1 MVEKIIDTKQS
12 HNALRVV
19 DPRLMGIVFLV
30 LALLPIFIRNEYYL
44 NILTICLIYA
54 TLATTWNLMVGYTG
68 ILSFGH
74 QAFYG
79 LGAYFSALITIKFQ
93 LSPWLGLLLGGSFA
107 GLLSL
112 AIGIPCLRLRIAPY
126 VAIATLAFSEI
137 ILVICRNW
145 VSLTRGEMGLWG
157 IPTFTDFSIIG
168 LFDVKFSGG
177 AKVSYYYVMLG
188 IFIVTLIFIY
198 FQLSRKT
205 GVALK
210 AIREDQDAASSLGVN
225 ITRYKLTA
233 FITSSFFAG
242 VTGSF
247 YAHYLSILEPG
258 AVLGVAEMV
267 EVVAITLVGGIG
279 TFLGPTLG
287 AFTLIIG
294 LEVLRGV
301 ADYRMMI
308 YGATLVLIILLM
320 PNGLL
325 AGIASLISRVAEV
338 LGSPK
343 PGSTNFSKDKTS

>member
-1 MVEKIIDTKQS
+1 MVEKKRVLNQRQKT
-12 HNALRVV
+12 LRVV
-19 DPRLMGIVFLV
+19 DPRLLGFVFLI

-54 TLATTWNLMVGYTG
+54 TLATTWNLLVGYTG

-79 LGAYFSALITIKFQ
+79 LGAYFSALITINLH
-93 LSPWLGLLLGGSFA
+93 LSPWIGLLFGGSFA

-137 ILVICRNW
+137 MLVICRNW

-157 IPTFTDFSIIG
+157 IPTFTDFSFLG

-177 AKVSYYYVMLG
+177 AKISYYYVMLG
-188 IFIVTLIFIY
+188 IFVFTLLFIY
-198 FQLSRKT
+198 LQLSRKT
-205 GVALK
+205 GTALK
-210 AIREDQDAASSLGVN
+210 AIREDQDAASSLGVD

-258 AVLGVAEMV
+258 AVFSVAEMV

-301 ADYRMMI
+301 ADYRLMI
-308 YGATLVLIILLM
+308 YGATLVILILLM

-325 AGIASLISRVAEV
+325 FGITNLVSRV
-338 LGSPK
+338 
-343 PGSTNFSKDKTS
+343 STMFDSYKTGKQKMSG

>member
-1 MVEKIIDTKQS
+1 MVEKIRNLHQWQKT
-12 HNALRVV
+12 LRVA
-19 DPRLMGIVFLV
+19 DPRIIGAMFLI

-54 TLATTWNLMVGYTG
+54 TLATTWNLLVGYTG

-79 LGAYFSALITIKFQ
+79 LGAYFSALLTIELH
-93 LSPWLGLLLGGSFA
+93 LSPWLGLLLGGCFA

-112 AIGIPCLRLRIAPY
+112 LIGIPCLRLRIAPY
-126 VAIATLAFSEI
+126 IAIATLAFSEI
-137 ILVICRNW
+137 MLVICRNW

-157 IPTFTDFSIIG
+157 IPTFSDFSMLG

-177 AKVSYYYVMLG
+177 AKISYYYVMLA
-188 IFIVTLIFIY
+188 IFIITLLVIY
-198 FQLSRKT
+198 YQLSTKIGT
-205 GVALK
+205 ALK
-210 AIREDQDAASSLGVN
+210 SIREDQDAAASLGVDV
-225 ITRYKLTA
+225 TRYKLTA

-258 AVLGVAEMV
+258 AVFGVAEMV

-294 LEVLRGV
+294 LELLRMV

-308 YGATLVLIILLM
+308 YGAALVLLILLM

-325 AGIASLISRVAEV
+325 NGITNLVSKISNA
-338 LGSPK
+338 
-343 PGSTNFSKDKTS
+343 FDSKTIEKQGLDGNIK

>member
-1 MVEKIIDTKQS
+1 MVEKTHDVNQWQKT
-12 HNALRVV
+12 LRAV
-19 DPRLMGIVFLV
+19 DPRSMVILFLI

-54 TLATTWNLMVGYTG
+54 TLATTWNLLVGYTG

-79 LGAYFSALITIKFQ
+79 LGAYFSAIITIKLQ
-93 LSPWLGLLLGGSFA
+93 LSPWLGLLLGGCFA
-107 GLLSL
+107 GFLSL

-137 ILVICRNW
+137 MLVICRNW

-157 IPTFTDFSIIG
+157 IPTFSDFSMLG

-177 AKVSYYYVMLG
+177 AKISYYYVMLA
-188 IFIVTLIFIY
+188 IFIITMVVIY
-198 FQLSRKT
+198 FQLSTKI
-205 GVALK
+205 GIALK
-210 AIREDQDAASSLGVN
+210 SIREDQDAAASLGVN

-247 YAHYLSILEPG
+247 YAHYLSIIEPG
-258 AVLGVAEMV
+258 AVFSVAEMV

-294 LEVLRGV
+294 LEALRMV

-308 YGATLVLIILLM
+308 YGATLVLLILLM

-325 AGIASLISRVAEV
+325 FGLTRLTVKISNMFR
-338 LGSPK
+338 
-343 PGSTNFSKDKTS
+343 SK

>member
-1 MVEKIIDTKQS
+1 MVEKIHSLHQWQKT
-12 HNALRVV
+12 LRVV
-19 DPRLMGIVFLV
+19 DPRIMGIMFLI
-30 LALLPIFIRNEYYL
+30 LAVLPIFIHNEYYL

-54 TLATTWNLMVGYTG
+54 TLATTWNLLVGYTG

-79 LGAYFSALITIKFQ
+79 LGAYFSALITIK
-93 LSPWLGLLLGGSFA
+93 LHISPWLGMVSGGIFA

-112 AIGIPCLRLRIAPY
+112 LIGIPCLRLRIAPY
-126 VAIATLAFSEI
+126 IAIATLAFSEI
-137 ILVICRNW
+137 MLVICRNW

-157 IPTFTDFSIIG
+157 IPTFNDFSMLG
-168 LFDVKFSGG
+168 LFNVQFSGG
-177 AKVSYYYVMLG
+177 AKISYYYVMLA
-188 IFIVTLIFIY
+188 IFVCTLLVIY
-198 FQLSRKT
+198 FQLSSKM
-205 GVALK
+205 GIALK
-210 AIREDQDAASSLGVN
+210 SIREDQDAAASLGVN

-242 VTGSF
+242 VVGSF

-258 AVLGVAEMV
+258 AVFGVAEMV

-294 LEVLRGV
+294 LEALRMV

-308 YGATLVLIILLM
+308 YGATLVLLILLM

-325 AGIASLISRVAEV
+325 YGISNFVLKISNMF
-338 LGSPK
+338 GSRGINK
-343 PGSTNFSKDKTS
+343 

>member
-1 MVEKIIDTKQS
+1 MVKKIHDLKQWQKS
-12 HNALRVV
+12 LRVV
-19 DPRLMGIVFLV
+19 DPWSMGVMFLI
-30 LALLPIFIRNEYYL
+30 LALLPIFISNEYYL

-54 TLATTWNLMVGYTG
+54 TLASTWNLLVGYTG

-79 LGAYFSALITIKFQ
+79 LGAYFSALITIKLQ
-93 LSPWLGLLLGGSFA
+93 LSPWLGLLAGGCFA

-112 AIGIPCLRLRIAPY
+112 LIGIPCLRLRIAPY
-126 VAIATLAFSEI
+126 IAIATLAFSEI
-137 ILVICRNW
+137 MLVICRNW

-157 IPTFTDFSIIG
+157 IPTFENFSVLG
-168 LFDVKFSGG
+168 LFDVQFSGG
-177 AKVSYYYVMLG
+177 AKISYYYVMLA
-188 IFIVTLIFIY
+188 IFIITLLVIY
-198 FQLSRKT
+198 FQLSSKIGT
-205 GVALK
+205 ALK
-210 AIREDQDAASSLGVN
+210 SIREDQDAAASLGVD

-258 AVLGVAEMV
+258 AVFGVAEMV

-279 TFLGPTLG
+279 TFLGPTVG

-294 LEVLRGV
+294 LETLRMV
-301 ADYRMMI
+301 ADYRMII
-308 YGATLVLIILLM
+308 YGATLVLLILLM

-325 AGIASLISRVAEV
+325 HGMTNLVLKAKHFFNSRKYTGENKV
-338 LGSPK
+338 
-343 PGSTNFSKDKTS
+343 

>member
-1 MVEKIIDTKQS
+1 MVKKIRNLHQWQKT
-12 HNALRVV
+12 LRVV
-19 DPRLMGIVFLV
+19 DPRIMGAMFLI
-30 LALLPIFIRNEYYL
+30 LAMLPIFIRNEYYL

-54 TLATTWNLMVGYTG
+54 TLATTWNLLVGYTG

-79 LGAYFSALITIKFQ
+79 LGAYFSALITIKLH
-93 LSPWLGLLLGGSFA
+93 LSPWLGLLAGGCFA

-112 AIGIPCLRLRIAPY
+112 LIGIPCLRLRIAPY
-126 VAIATLAFSEI
+126 IAIATLAFSEI
-137 ILVICRNW
+137 MLVICRNW

-157 IPTFTDFSIIG
+157 IPTFSDFSMLG
-168 LFDVKFSGG
+168 VFDVKFSGG
-177 AKVSYYYVMLG
+177 AKISYYYVMLA
-188 IFIVTLIFIY
+188 IFICTLLVIY
-198 FQLSRKT
+198 FQLSTKVGT
-205 GVALK
+205 ALK
-210 AIREDQDAASSLGVN
+210 AIREDQDAAASLGVN

-258 AVLGVAEMV
+258 AVFGVAEMV

-287 AFTLIIG
+287 AFVLIIG
-294 LEVLRGV
+294 LEALRMV

-308 YGATLVLIILLM
+308 YGATLVFLILLM

-325 AGIASLISRVAEV
+325 NGITSLASKIFNA
-338 LGSPK
+338 
-343 PGSTNFSKDKTS
+343 FDSKTIKRQGLDGKIK

>member
-1 MVEKIIDTKQS
+1 MVDKNIDIKQS
-12 HNALRVV
+12 QKALRVE
-19 DPRLMGIVFLV
+19 DPRLLGIVFLV
-30 LALLPIFIRNEYYL
+30 LALLPVIVRNEYYL

-79 LGAYFSALITIKFQ
+79 LGAYFSALMTIKFQ
-93 LSPWLGLLLGGSFA
+93 LSPWLGLFLGGSFA
-107 GLLSL
+107 GFLSL

-157 IPTFTDFSIIG
+157 IPTYTDISIIG
-168 LFDVKFSGG
+168 LFDIKFSGG
-177 AKVSYYYVMLG
+177 AKISYYYVMLA
-188 IFIVTLIFIY
+188 IFIATLLFIY
-198 FQLSRKT
+198 YQLSSKT

-210 AIREDQDAASSLGVN
+210 AIREDQDAASSLGVDV
-225 ITRYKLTA
+225 TRYKLTA

-279 TFLGPTLG
+279 TFIGPTLG

-301 ADYRMMI
+301 ADYRLMI
-308 YGATLVLIILLM
+308 YGATLVLLILLM

-325 AGIASLISRVAEV
+325 AGITNLSLRASEIFRSFKQ
-338 LGSPK
+338 G
-343 PGSTNFSKDKTS
+343 N

>member
-1 MVEKIIDTKQS
+1 MVTKTRDVNQWQKT
-12 HNALRVV
+12 LRVV
-19 DPRLMGIVFLV
+19 DPRSMGFLFLILAVLPVFV
-30 LALLPIFIRNEYYL
+30 RNEYYL

-54 TLATTWNLMVGYTG
+54 TLATTWNLLVGYTG

-79 LGAYFSALITIKFQ
+79 LGAYFSAIITINLN
-93 LSPWLGLLLGGSFA
+93 LSPWLGLLFGGLFA

-112 AIGIPCLRLRIAPY
+112 LIGIPCLRLRIAPY
-126 VAIATLAFSEI
+126 VAIATLSFSEI
-137 ILVICRNW
+137 MLVICRNW

-157 IPTFTDFSIIG
+157 IPTLTDFSLLG

-177 AKVSYYYVMLG
+177 AKISFYYVMLG
-188 IFIVTLIFIY
+188 IFVCTLLFIY
-198 FQLSRKT
+198 FQLSTKT
-205 GVALK
+205 GTALK
-210 AIREDQDAASSLGVN
+210 AIREDQDAAASLGVN

-258 AVLGVAEMV
+258 AVFSVAEMV

-279 TFLGPTLG
+279 TFLGPTMG

-301 ADYRMMI
+301 ADYRLMI
-308 YGATLVLIILLM
+308 YGATLVLLILLM

-325 AGIASLISRVAEV
+325 FGITNLVSRISN
-338 LGSPK
+338 LFGSK
-343 PGSTNFSKDKTS
+343 KTGKQEMSG